1 MHPGAPR
8 AACRFTFADASPA
21 GWRGVELQHQARE
34 PDASKS
40 TQSDFHRNRSKV
52 TRRGVLQVDGV
63 ALRLELE
70 TAIGAAAY
78 PHALPLLR
86 LTQEGAPGA
95 EWELAVLCRELYE
108 LVRRVDGGPAAHDL
122 AVFLNNDG
130 ADARARA
137 RAALASVPAPPAPAP
152 AAATG
157 GGGGR
162 RGGAEEPAI
171 REQGASVASGASTAG
186 GGGQDSPARRNRGG
200 GAARPDAGPPRG
212 KGVSERLAKEAA
224 ASFGAGDMLAG
235 RKRLPAWGKREEV
248 VAAVSGTA
256 VVVISGETG
265 CGKTTQVPQFILDD
279 LIARG
284 RGGDANIVCTQPR
297 RISAVGVAERV
308 ARERAEKIGG
318 MVGYSIRLENKR
330 SEHTRLLFCTTGI
343 LLRRMASDPTLAAVS
358 HVIVDEASPPAAPPA
373 RGPRRQ
379 RPPRRASDGP
389 ACDPRR
395 CTSARST
402 ATSC

>member
-1 MHPGAPR
+1 
-8 AACRFTFADASPA
+8 
-21 GWRGVELQHQARE
+21 
-34 PDASKS
+34 
-40 TQSDFHRNRSKV
+40 V

-137 RAALASVPAPPAPAP
+137 HAALASVPAPPAPAP
-152 AAATG
+152 AAAAG

-162 RGGAEEPAI
+162 RGGAGEPAP
-171 REQGASVASGASTAG
+171 REEGADRDGASVASGASTAGGGEGNGSDGTAG